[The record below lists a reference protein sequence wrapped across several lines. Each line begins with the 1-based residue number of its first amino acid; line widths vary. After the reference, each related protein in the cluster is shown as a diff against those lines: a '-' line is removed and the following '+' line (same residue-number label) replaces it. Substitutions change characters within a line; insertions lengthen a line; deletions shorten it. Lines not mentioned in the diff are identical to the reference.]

1 MVAMLS
7 TAGGSRPGGV
17 GAVGFVGCPSVGFA
31 VSAPDCPP
39 CFAASLLY
47 GARGAAEGK
56 GRRSSVG
63 QFPAV
68 AAVFLAGGLRC
79 GRGLWR
85 FSCRGG
91 SCCPL
96 RRGRWVLGACG
107 APVRGVPVRGRRVGG
122 AVVRV
127 QGYLARVGPVGWLWP
142 RRPRGG
148 DGGAVGWCVSR
159 WCPALP
165 LPGGGSTIGAGG
177 LSFRVRYGSG
187 RFPAP
192 LWPPGWGWGCGGPGW
207 PGLPSRVG
215 GVGGLVLG
223 CVVDAAGSP
232 RPPLC
237 GGGVRGGGSCRPIS
251 TGRLSPLPGLH
262 LRPIDPVVHWGP
274 STAPRGG
281 PCGDLVLEVVS
292 RLDAF
297 SGYPSRTWPT
307 SGAPG
312 GTTGAPGVRPS
323 RSSRTGDGS
332 PRVSC
337 ARRG

>member
-1 MVAMLS
+1 MSRVRR
-7 TAGGSRPGGV
+7 GSSGV
-17 GAVGFVGCPSVGFA
+17 RAAGFA

-39 CFAASLLY
+39 CFAASLFY
-47 GARGAAEGK
+47 GARGAAQG
-56 GRRSSVG
+56 GRAWWAWA
-63 QFPAV
+63 QFRRAGSPLLLCFLRGVFV
-68 AAVFLAGGLRC
+68 AG
-79 GRGLWR
+79 
-85 FSCRGG
+85 
-91 SCCPL
+91 
-96 RRGRWVLGACG
+96 GACG
-107 APVRGVPVRGRRVGG
+107 CEGWFLLSASSRAVVGARCVRAPGRWGAGAGAGPRVWGRVPVWGRGCG
-122 AVVRV
+122 
-127 QGYLARVGPVGWLWP
+127 VGPWG
-142 RRPRGG
+142 RPRGAPTG
-148 DGGAVGWCVSR
+148 RPWWCVSR

-207 PGLPSRVG
+207 PAPRG

-223 CVVDAAGSP
+223 CVVDAAGPP
-232 RPPLC
+232 RPRFAVPPRLWGGA

-337 ARRG
+337 VRRG